1 MTTATLEDRLRS
13 RARELGFAQARIT
26 RATLPGHV
34 GERLEQ
40 AVGAGHHGSMEW
52 LADTAER
59 RRSPD
64 AMWTGARSAIT
75 LAMSYAPEIDPMQ
88 RLEAGI

>member
-40 AVGAGHHGSMEW
+40 AVGDGTSRVDGVAGRHG
-52 LADTAER
+52 
-59 RRSPD
+59 
-64 AMWTGARSAIT
+64 
-75 LAMSYAPEIDPMQ
+75 
-88 RLEAGI
+88 